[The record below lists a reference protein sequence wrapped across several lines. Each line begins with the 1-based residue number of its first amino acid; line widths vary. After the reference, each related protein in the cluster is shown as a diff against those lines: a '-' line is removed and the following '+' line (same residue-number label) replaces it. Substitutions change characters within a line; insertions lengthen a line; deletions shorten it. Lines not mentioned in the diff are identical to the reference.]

1 MFQSSDYLAGVSS
14 APPPD
19 LMNEI
24 GDVVKTEVNTISQD
38 IAQRVADQAASQL
51 AERFALKTELQSLG
65 QTVTA
70 LSNIGGTVATHTGQ
84 ITDLSATNVRLT
96 GAGSGSASNVV
107 LGGTLA
113 TTLQNLTNNVLI
125 GSRTG
130 DVTHMRWDSTHR
142 SPIQAID
149 PASVTLPT
157 LDMNSLFLT
166 YTNTALVANICK
178 SDGSALTLT
187 LKDTNQLA
195 AASAL
200 TALSTTV
207 TDLNTT
213 LANHTTPLVRL
224 TGSGTN
230 AQSNAVFGGAP
241 TTLSNLTNN
250 VLIANKSGNTT
261 YMRWNGTNQS
271 PIQAID
277 DATVSGF
284 AVPSLENNN
293 LFLSCNT
300 TSLIADIKMNNGTSL
315 KLALKDAATFA
326 TTGELSTLTGRV
338 DDIDGQLNALNV
350 PDVSGLLTGLSNLD
364 GTSNDHV
371 VVLGKRP
378 DTVTS
383 ADTLVCD
390 YLKNV
395 LMCWPTG
402 VKSAIQ
408 AIDNF
413 GTTVPTLTVANTMT
427 LGYDATNT
435 GLIARVCPSTG
446 SQNTYTMKIANA
458 DLVPIKKDA
467 NENVIIGKYSASL
480 SGTSRSVL
488 LCNNEA
494 QTSNEAVLLQWPSGK
509 RSAIQAINAQGSVPT
524 LSLDETMCFGYD
536 SANNALTA
544 NIRVSNTKNIVL
556 NLKEAAAATPVYR
569 SIVTVTTATV
579 TLVAATHAN
588 AFVVYNP
595 SGSTSGTTQS
605 IKLPTGLEIGV
616 EIEIFNR
623 TAFSVTILP
632 SDATGPL
639 LVGQI
644 TSLNGLTKIT
654 ARGAAIVKV
663 FTSTNGTAPDG
674 TTACGPEYF
683 LIGALT
689 S

>member
-1 MFQSSDYLAGVSS
+1 MKIAN
-14 APPPD
+14 AD
-19 LMNEI
+19 LVPI
-24 GDVVKTEVNTISQD
+24 KKD
-38 IAQRVADQAASQL
+38 AS
-51 AERFALKTELQSLG
+51 G
-65 QTVTA
+65 
-70 LSNIGGTVATHTGQ
+70 
-84 ITDLSATNVRLT
+84 
-96 GAGSGSASNVV
+96 NVV
-107 LGGTLA
+107 
-113 TTLQNLTNNVLI
+113 I
-125 GSRTG
+125 GKYS
-130 DVTHMRWDSTHR
+130 
-142 SPIQAID
+142 
-149 PASVTLPT
+149 
-157 LDMNSLFLT
+157 
-166 YTNTALVANICK
+166 
-178 SDGSALTLT
+178 
-187 LKDTNQLA
+187 
-195 AASAL
+195 
-200 TALSTTV
+200 
-207 TDLNTT
+207 
-213 LANHTTPLVRL
+213 
-224 TGSGTN
+224 
-230 AQSNAVFGGAP
+230 
-241 TTLSNLTNN
+241 
-250 VLIANKSGNTT
+250 
-261 YMRWNGTNQS
+261 
-271 PIQAID
+271 
-277 DATVSGF
+277 
-284 AVPSLENNN
+284 
-293 LFLSCNT
+293 
-300 TSLIADIKMNNGTSL
+300 TSLS
-315 KLALKDAATFA
+315 
-326 TTGELSTLTGRV
+326 
-338 DDIDGQLNALNV
+338 
-350 PDVSGLLTGLSNLD
+350 
-364 GTSNDHV
+364 GTSNS
-371 VVLGKRP
+371 VLLCNNEAQTT
-378 DTVTS
+378 DE
-383 ADTLVCD
+383 A
-390 YLKNV
+390 V
-395 LMCWPTG
+395 LLQWPS
-402 VKSAIQ
+402 KQRSAIQ

-435 GLIARVCPSTG
+435 GLIAKVCPSTG